1 MGEVRGF
8 PAGLWAKV
16 GWGDR
21 SWCCKLKE
29 PGIGVPG
36 LELLIQER
44 IIVLQCLV
52 TVVIRKWTV
61 GRKDR
66 GVVVSVSADPLLP
79 SVGMDCHLESDMSP
93 TGLCFTY
100 LFYSWM
106 LWNPQEE
113 GPDGGSRS
121 LGVSLRDYSG
131 SWFLSTSLCFQVC
144 CDVNRTCHTF
154 LPSRSQLCQAFPMP
168 RQTKPLV
175 RWAKINPP
183 FPKLFLSHAV
193 PLWWRSHK
201 RGDGIVDILED
212 AWTKGYRRMMW
223 IVQVEGGRE
232 DCGAGWVGG
241 RPLHSSWSPAQA
253 FKADSIHNRL
263 ENYSH
268 HSY

>member
-121 LGVSLRDYSG
+121 LGWVLGIIVAPG
-131 SWFLSTSLCFQVC
+131 SCQPLSA
-144 CDVNRTCHTF
+144 
-154 LPSRSQLCQAFPMP
+154 SRFV
-168 RQTKPLV
+168 V
-175 RWAKINPP
+175 RWTGPVT
-183 FPKLFLSHAV
+183 LSCHHDLSFAR
-193 PLWWRSHK
+193 PSQCHGKQNLWYGEQK
-201 RGDGIVDILED
+201 
-212 AWTKGYRRMMW
+212 
-223 IVQVEGGRE
+223 
-232 DCGAGWVGG
+232 
-241 RPLHSSWSPAQA
+241 
-253 FKADSIHNRL
+253 
-263 ENYSH
+263 
-268 HSY
+268 